1 MLVVQYFRL
10 LDYSP
15 FEVAMLFLF
24 YESFGFVTNLVGGWL
39 GARIG
44 LDLTMHIGIA
54 MQAVALGLL
63 TVPDT
68 RLSVP
73 RGSKGASGGRRASF
87 WQRPCCHLSCPSS
100 RRARRGQPLFEAL
113 ANLVVYKALG
123 LDPASHLGAALHFFA
138 KDTAKI
144 FALLVIVIYLMGLLR
159 ALLSPERVREFV
171 RGRPDWQA
179 RGFAVTLGAV
189 TPFCSCSSVPLFIG
203 FVEAG
208 IPLGVTFSFLI
219 ASPMINEVAA
229 VILVGILGW
238 KLAALYV
245 GAGLL
250 VAWVGGIVMQS
261 FRPERWVEEYVWR
274 IQMGQAD
281 LAEPDRSFAGRHRYA
296 VTEVTEIVGRIWR
309 WVLLGIGVGALFHG
323 FVPEQ
328 WVSAN
333 LGGDAWYTVPV
344 AVLMG
349 IPLYSN
355 ATGVIPVAEAMLT
368 KGVAVG
374 TTLALMMSVA
384 ALSLP
389 EMLILRKVIKWQA
402 LALFAGVLAVAFTL
416 VGWGFNVVA

>member
-1 MLVVQYFRL
+1 LFDAFASLLVYR
-10 LDYSP
+10 
-15 FEVAMLFLF
+15 
-24 YESFGFVTNLVGGWL
+24 G
-39 GARIG
+39 
-44 LDLTMHIGIA
+44 
-54 MQAVALGLL
+54 LGLE
-63 TVPDT
+63 
-68 RLSVP
+68 S
-73 RGSKGASGGRRASF
+73 
-87 WQRPCCHLSCPSS
+87 
-100 RRARRGQPLFEAL
+100 
-113 ANLVVYKALG
+113 
-123 LDPASHLGAALHFFA
+123 ASHAGAALHFFVM
-138 KDTAKI
+138 DVTKI
-144 FALLVIVIYLMGLLR
+144 FTLLVVVIYMMGLLR
-159 ALLSPERVREFV
+159 AMLSPERVRAFV

-245 GAGLL
+245 LAGLL
-250 VAWVGGIVMQS
+250 VAWFGGIIMQW
-261 FRPERWVEEYVWR
+261 FRPERWVEAYVWK

-281 LAEPDRSFAGRHRYA
+281 LPEPDRTFAGRHRYA
-296 VTEVTEIVGRIWR
+296 IAEVKEIVGRIWK
-309 WVLLGIGVGALFHG
+309 WVLMGIGVGALFHG
-323 FVPEQ
+323 FVPED
-328 WVSAN
+328 WVTEH
-333 LGGDAWYTVPV
+333 LGGDAWYTVPA
-344 AVLMG
+344 AVGLG

-355 ATGVIPVAEAMLT
+355 ATGVIPVAEAMLG

-402 LALFAGVLAVAFTL
+402 LALFAGVLAAAFTL
-416 VGWGFNVVA
+416 VGWGFNALA